1 MFIRKIKRGLSLNFK
16 CLESH
21 YTLLH
26 IINEIAEK
34 TYYPLP
40 TYHNEMLLN
49 RQKIIT
55 FASKG
60 DNYMKLIENNIQK
73 IIALCKKHKVGKL
86 FVFGSILTNRFNEK
100 SDVDMVVDFDKVNL
114 EDYADNYFDFK
125 YSLEDLFGREVDLL
139 EDKAIR
145 NPILRRNID
154 NSKLLVY
161 G

>member
-1 MFIRKIKRGLSLNFK
+1 
-16 CLESH
+16 
-21 YTLLH
+21 
-26 IINEIAEK
+26 
-34 TYYPLP
+34 
-40 TYHNEMLLN
+40 
-49 RQKIIT
+49 
-55 FASKG
+55 
-60 DNYMKLIENNIQK
+60 MKLIENNIQK
-73 IIALCKKHKVGKL
+73 IIALRKKHKVGKL

-125 YSLEDLFGREVDLL
+125 YSLEDIFGREVDLL